1 MKGAHHPVY
10 KPQRG
15 FKTWKEKKK
24 RSVLPS
30 NYFGWKKITDFE
42 TYICIHKLNS
52 LVYQIKD
59 GKLTLINL
67 IIIYVREFVFAV
79 LIYTTIT
86 KVGTFVVFQDNF

>member
-30 NYFGWKKITDFE
+30 NYFGWKKITDSE
-42 TYICIHKLNS
+42 TYVELACLSNQRR
-52 LVYQIKD
+52 QIDFDKSHHY
-59 GKLTLINL
+59 IW
-67 IIIYVREFVFAV
+67 
-79 LIYTTIT
+79 
-86 KVGTFVVFQDNF
+86 